1 MMKGTLYCIGVG
13 PGDPELITVKALK
26 RIQACPVLAAPQGR
40 AGVGTAKD
48 ILLQAVA
55 AMADVDLQGKDI
67 LNIDFPMT
75 RDEAALAQ
83 AHADGAAALE
93 AKLAAGLDVALIT
106 LGCPTIYA
114 SSLYVQRIVEKHG
127 YKTEIIPG
135 VPSFC
140 ASAARTRA
148 IT

>member
-1 MMKGTLYCIGVG
+1 MKGTLYCIGVG

-55 AMADVDLQGKDI
+55 AMADVDLQGKDV

-75 RDEAALAQ
+75 RDEAVLAQ
-83 AHADGAAALE
+83 AHADGASALE
-93 AKLAAGLDVALIT
+93 EKLAAGLDVQA
-106 LGCPTIYA
+106 
-114 SSLYVQRIVEKHG
+114 
-127 YKTEIIPG
+127 
-135 VPSFC
+135 
-140 ASAARTRA
+140 
-148 IT
+148 

>member
-1 MMKGTLYCIGVG
+1 
-13 PGDPELITVKALK
+13 
-26 RIQACPVLAAPQGR
+26 
-40 AGVGTAKD
+40 
-48 ILLQAVA
+48 
-55 AMADVDLQGKDI
+55 MADVDLQGKDI

-75 RDEAALAQ
+75 RDEDSLAK
-83 AHADGAAALE
+83 AHADGASALE
-93 AKLAAGLDVALIT
+93 EKLAAGRDVALIT

-140 ASAARTRA
+140 AAAARLGRPLCEKDDHSRQSERPPGPA
-148 IT
+148 GYGRQQGRHEAGGAAG